1 MEPGIN
7 KPFDRLAKEFADEAP
22 LLFLRILGIVPP
34 DVAVQ
39 LEQLR
44 PETAPPISLPD
55 YVAVLSIQGLKSRML
70 HIEFLLQYRGTVP
83 ATMARYGGSLAW
95 QYRMPVTSILLL
107 LKNEGVPADI
117 PEVGEFAIEE
127 TRLRHP
133 FRTVR
138 LWELDP
144 QPMLE
149 TADPSLLPWALL
161 MRFGREE
168 AERLG
173 AEIGRSGNERGI
185 TSFLTLGSLRYPRKE
200 LERMI
205 GGPTMS
211 LEEAIIEGSWIFQE
225 ARERAA
231 ADGLQKGIQK
241 GLDEGLQQGLQRG
254 QAQEARRLL
263 TLYLADRFPGL
274 ETMPELDRIAAPA
287 VFETLLIH
295 HVTRSDDRTSVEA
308 AIKQAARET
317 GGAESQSF
325 PI

>member
-1 MEPGIN
+1 MDPGIN

-55 YVAVLSIQGLKSRML
+55 YVATLSIQGRQPRML
-70 HIEFLLQYRGTVP
+70 HIEFLLQYRSTVP

-95 QYRMPVTSILLL
+95 QYRLPVTSILLL

-117 PEVGEFAIEE
+117 PEVGEFAVEE

-144 QPMLE
+144 QPLLE
-149 TADPSLLPWALL
+149 SGDNALLPWALL

-173 AEIGRSGNERGI
+173 AEIGRSGNEQGI
-185 TSFLTLGSLRYPRKE
+185 TRFLTLGSLRYPRKE

-225 ARERAA
+225 ARERAE
-231 ADGLQKGIQK
+231 ADGHQR
-241 GLDEGLQQGLQRG
+241 GLRKG

-263 TLYLADRFPGL
+263 RLYLADRFPGL
-274 ETMPELDRIAAPA
+274 ETMPELDRIADPA

-295 HVTRSDDRTSVEA
+295 HVSRSDDRTSVEA

-317 GGAESQSF
+317 GGAESPSF
-325 PI
+325 SI